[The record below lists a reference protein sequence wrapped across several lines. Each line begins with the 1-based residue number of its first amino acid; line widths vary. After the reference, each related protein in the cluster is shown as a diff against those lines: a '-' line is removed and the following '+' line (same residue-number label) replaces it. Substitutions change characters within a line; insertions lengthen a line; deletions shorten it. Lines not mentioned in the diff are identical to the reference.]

1 MHLYLHVRALVA
13 QIGTFI
19 GSFRDDEVD
28 VFALDEKMFGCNSE
42 AFQGSD
48 SQTDTEVPV
57 VLYVAWHF
65 TFHALWSF

>member
-1 MHLYLHVRALVA
+1 MA
-13 QIGTFI
+13 QIETFI

-57 VLYVAWHF
+57 VV
-65 TFHALWSF
+65 